1 VARVAQAVQVAL
13 VLAMELEATEEAK
26 AATEVV
32 LEVVSVVASEAT
44 EAAKEGKEARE
55 AMVWVEV
62 SNKPHSLDRLW
73 QGTGC
78 HEDCTEVQGLLW
90 MYYLWPLSSIAY
102 IYLDGAFRSIP
113 YILSKR
119 Q

>member
-1 VARVAQAVQVAL
+1 MARVAQAVQVAL

-32 LEVVSVVASEAT
+32 LEAVLVVASEAT
-44 EAAKEGKEARE
+44 AAKEGKEARE

-113 YILSKR
+113 CILSKR